1 MYAYLLVAVVVLFTL
16 YKYDLKEGFP
26 DKTINEMEYKKGNGS
41 TSSKSDQDIN
51 WSAYVLK
58 SSIPTCPSNGGSALQ
73 FSGDPDFKNLEN
85 CYSKHKPQG
94 GSLKMKDFI
103 KCIYPEF
110 KDSEPAKVPTAPSR
124 STTAATS
131 DDYGISEFFDDTKDF
146 VKDNL
151 VYVVIGV
158 SIIIAAIIVA
168 SMASSSSLPVVQA
181 Y

>member
-1 MYAYLLVAVVVLFTL
+1 
-16 YKYDLKEGFP
+16 
-26 DKTINEMEYKKGNGS
+26 
-41 TSSKSDQDIN
+41 
-51 WSAYVLK
+51 
-58 SSIPTCPSNGGSALQ
+58 
-73 FSGDPDFKNLEN
+73 
-85 CYSKHKPQG
+85 
-94 GSLKMKDFI
+94 MKDFI

-110 KDSEPAKVPTAPSR
+110 KDSKPAKVPTTQTK
-124 STTAATS
+124 STTAATGKS
-131 DDYGISEFFDDTKDF
+131 DDSGISEFFEDTKDF